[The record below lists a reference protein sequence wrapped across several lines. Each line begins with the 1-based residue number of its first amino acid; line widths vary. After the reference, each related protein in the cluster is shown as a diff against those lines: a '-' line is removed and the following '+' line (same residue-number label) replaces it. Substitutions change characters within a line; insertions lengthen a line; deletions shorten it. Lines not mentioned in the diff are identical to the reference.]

1 MEKVNRIALIAGSGK
16 FPLLLARAAK
26 TNGIE
31 VIAIAIKSA
40 ADREIERI
48 ADKAYWVNIGQAKN
62 LIDILLKEGMRYA
75 VMAGKV
81 DKTVIIKQALRLD
94 KEARGLLKRIKDK
107 RDDTILS
114 AVAARFKDFGVT
126 LMDSTFFLKNLMPKK
141 GVLTKRRPNR
151 QELEDIK
158 FGFPIAKNM
167 GLLDIGQSVIVKQ
180 KAAIA
185 VEAIEGTDE
194 AIIRAG
200 SLAGKGTVV
209 VKVSKPKQDMRFDVP
224 VVGLETLKALKKA
237 GSSVLAIEA
246 GKVLVLERESL
257 IRGAAEAGISIV
269 AV

>member
-1 MEKVNRIALIAGSGK
+1 MEKMYRIALITGSGK

-31 VIAIAIKSA
+31 VIAIAITSA

-48 ADKAYWVNIGQAKN
+48 ADKVYWVNIGQAKK
-62 LIDILLKEGMRYA
+62 LIDILLKEQIRYA

-81 DKTVIIKQALRLD
+81 NKVVIIKQALMLD
-94 KEARGLLKRIKDK
+94 KEARMLLKKIGDK

-114 AVAARFKDFGVT
+114 AIAARLKDFGVT

-141 GVLTKRRPNR
+141 SVLTKRRPNR

-158 FGFPIAKNM
+158 FGFSIAKNI
-167 GLLDIGQSVIVKQ
+167 GLLDIGQSVVVKQ
-180 KAAIA
+180 KAVIA

-194 AIIRAG
+194 AIMRAG
-200 SLAGKGTVV
+200 RLVGKGTVV

-246 GKVLVLERESL
+246 GKVLVLDKESL
-257 IRGAAEAGISIV
+257 IKGAGEAGISIV
-269 AV
+269 VI